1 MKKVGYEVTARRPVC
16 VDFEDGR
23 SISFRPG
30 MRFKAIP
37 SNPAVVRLLRV
48 REIRKLAPYE
58 PVPVPAIKLGLP
70 HKQKAILQARQKIE
84 QAKREAQ
91 AKMAASK
98 AAPPKI
104 EEAKPVPP
112 KKIQPKDES

>member
-84 QAKREAQ
+84 QLVRRLLPRLRRRSLFLLRRSSPRTRAKGAQ
-91 AKMAASK
+91 
-98 AAPPKI
+98 P
-104 EEAKPVPP
+104 
-112 KKIQPKDES
+112 